1 MSKKKKIDVD
11 EMILEAIQDLKTDRK
26 SALEFL
32 EDLKNQMSK
41 PEEHVIMGPIA
52 VQYLGKAQKASDQ
65 IIKLIEVL
73 KKSELEQSDEEMFSN
88 LLGDDA
94 NEDNLNK
101 TQKENKEK
109 QNSTEDDLG
118 VNFDE

>member
-1 MSKKKKIDVD
+1 
-11 EMILEAIQDLKTDRK
+11 MILEAIQDLKTDRK

-94 NEDNLNK
+94 NEDSLNK
-101 TQKENKEK
+101 TQKENKER

>member
-94 NEDNLNK
+94 NEDSLNK
-101 TQKENKEK
+101 TQKENKER